1 MSYEPIVATQTKEL
15 VDSVIYA
22 DQGRSYRHYLRKV
35 ILDVDDAFDDTI
47 HDRFRSHMG
56 VSTSGRECA
65 RELWYAW
72 RWSTPV
78 KIAGKLLRLFNR
90 GHLEE
95 ARFAAMFMA
104 AGIQIW
110 REEAPG
116 KQFRVS
122 YFGGHYGSAIDGVG
136 CGFPEMPSENMLMEM
151 KTHNNKSFVKLAG
164 EKDSEG
170 NYVKEPQGVQVAK
183 IEHYAQMQQYQQY
196 YKLNYG
202 MYCAVNKDT
211 DELYFEIVPT
221 VEKTADAYRERSRRI
236 IFAKEAPPKL
246 SNNPS
251 FWKCKYCDQK
261 RVCHFDAPPDFNCR
275 TCAASYPKEDGN
287 WYCSTHGHAILDK
300 ERQLSGCPE
309 WQQHPSFQEKDK

>member
-1 MSYEPIVATQTKEL
+1 MAYEPIVAHQTKEL
-15 VDSVIYA
+15 IDSIIYA
-22 DQGRSYRHYLRKV
+22 DQGRTYRKHLREV
-35 ILDVDDAFDDTI
+35 ILDVDDAFDSTI

-56 VSTSGRECA
+56 VSTSGDECA
-65 RELWYAW
+65 RKLWYNW

-95 ARFAAMFMA
+95 ARFAAMLLA
-104 AGIQIW
+104 AGLQIW

-122 YFGGHYGSAIDGVG
+122 YWGGHYGSAIDGVG
-136 CGFPEMPSENMLMEM
+136 VGFPEMPAVHMLLEM
-151 KTHNNKSFVKLAG
+151 KTHNLKQFTKLAG
-164 EKDSEG
+164 ETKNGEIIKMPEG
-170 NYVKEPQGVQVAK
+170 VKVAK
-183 IEHYAQMQQYQQY
+183 PEHYAQMQQYQKY
-196 YKLNYG
+196 FKLDYG
-202 MYCAVNKDT
+202 MYCAVCKDN

-221 VEKTADAYRERSRRI
+221 IIEAADAYHERSRRI
-236 IFAKEAPPKL
+236 IFATEAPPKL
-246 SNNPS
+246 SENPS
-251 FWKCKYCDQK
+251 FWKCKYCDQR
-261 RVCHFDAPPDFNCR
+261 RVCHFDAGPDFNCR

-309 WQQHPSFQEKDK
+309 WQQHRSFQEKR